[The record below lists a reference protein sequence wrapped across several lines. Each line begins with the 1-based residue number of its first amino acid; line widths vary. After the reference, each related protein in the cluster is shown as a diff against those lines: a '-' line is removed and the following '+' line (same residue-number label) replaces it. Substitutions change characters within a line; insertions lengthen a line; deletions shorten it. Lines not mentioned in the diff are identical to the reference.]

1 MTQDETV
8 RREAEQKKNMQ
19 RDNVAR
25 KGLGSSR
32 PQRRVVDGHTKPC
45 DECGVVDWISVTAV
59 VKSHVMSAD

>member
-32 PQRRVVDGHTKPC
+32 PNAELLTDTL
-45 DECGVVDWISVTAV
+45 SLAT
-59 VKSHVMSAD
+59 SAE